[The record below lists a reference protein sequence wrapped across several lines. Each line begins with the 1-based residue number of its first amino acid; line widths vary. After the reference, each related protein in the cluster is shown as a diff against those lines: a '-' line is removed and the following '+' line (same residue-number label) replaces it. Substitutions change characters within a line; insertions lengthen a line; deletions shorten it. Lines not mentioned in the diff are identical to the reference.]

1 MKASLAQPEIR
12 EVMDIR
18 QAAHYLG
25 ISADSLYRY
34 AATGF
39 IPAFRLGN
47 RWRFRKSRLDEW
59 MDRRSGLEGSACT
72 KTGAFTEEAR
82 PFHAGSG
89 TRGSHRLLARPL
101 GIGLR
106 RSLPHPW
113 VKASLPVI
121 VSSYSLVLAPGLAW
135 STALPRGSGFTVT
148 GCV

>member
-59 MDRRSGLEGSACT
+59 MDRRSGVEEEKEAPAPKLVASRKKPVRSTRVITRSARTGS
-72 KTGAFTEEAR
+72 
-82 PFHAGSG
+82 
-89 TRGSHRLLARPL
+89 
-101 GIGLR
+101 
-106 RSLPHPW
+106 
-113 VKASLPVI
+113 
-121 VSSYSLVLAPGLAW
+121 
-135 STALPRGSGFTVT
+135 
-148 GCV
+148 

>member
-1 MKASLAQPEIR
+1 VKAAAVQPRIQTAPPEVR

-59 MDRRSGLEGSACT
+59 MDRRSGVEEVAEPKLVRAEKKPVRATRVIGRASRTGS
-72 KTGAFTEEAR
+72 
-82 PFHAGSG
+82 
-89 TRGSHRLLARPL
+89 
-101 GIGLR
+101 
-106 RSLPHPW
+106 
-113 VKASLPVI
+113 
-121 VSSYSLVLAPGLAW
+121 
-135 STALPRGSGFTVT
+135 
-148 GCV
+148 

>member
-1 MKASLAQPEIR
+1 MKPSLAPSAETR

-59 MDRRSGLEGSACT
+59 MDRRSGV
-72 KTGAFTEEAR
+72 EEMQEPKLVR
-82 PFHAGSG
+82 SQKKPVRS
-89 TRGSHRLLARPL
+89 TRVLAR
-101 GIGLR
+101 
-106 RSLPHPW
+106 
-113 VKASLPVI
+113 
-121 VSSYSLVLAPGLAW
+121 SSR
-135 STALPRGSGFTVT
+135 TGS
-148 GCV
+148 

>member
-1 MKASLAQPEIR
+1 VKASLAPTDETR

-59 MDRRSGLEGSACT
+59 MDRRSGLSETEEPRLVRSQKKPVRSTRILRAA
-72 KTGAFTEEAR
+72 KTG
-82 PFHAGSG
+82 S
-89 TRGSHRLLARPL
+89 
-101 GIGLR
+101 
-106 RSLPHPW
+106 
-113 VKASLPVI
+113 
-121 VSSYSLVLAPGLAW
+121 
-135 STALPRGSGFTVT
+135 
-148 GCV
+148 

>member
-1 MKASLAQPEIR
+1 MKAPLAQPEIR

-59 MDRRSGLEGSACT
+59 MDRRSGLEESVAPRLVRAQQKKPVRSTRVLSRSSRTGS
-72 KTGAFTEEAR
+72 
-82 PFHAGSG
+82 
-89 TRGSHRLLARPL
+89 
-101 GIGLR
+101 
-106 RSLPHPW
+106 
-113 VKASLPVI
+113 
-121 VSSYSLVLAPGLAW
+121 
-135 STALPRGSGFTVT
+135 
-148 GCV
+148 

>member
-1 MKASLAQPEIR
+1 VKAAIAQPEIR

-59 MDRRSGLEGSACT
+59 MDRRSGLEGQPAP
-72 KTGAFTEEAR
+72 KLVRAQQKKPVR
-82 PFHAGSG
+82 G
-89 TRGSHRLLARPL
+89 TRVLGRAVRTGS
-101 GIGLR
+101 
-106 RSLPHPW
+106 
-113 VKASLPVI
+113 
-121 VSSYSLVLAPGLAW
+121 
-135 STALPRGSGFTVT
+135 
-148 GCV
+148 

>member
-1 MKASLAQPEIR
+1 VKASLAPTDETR

-59 MDRRSGLEGSACT
+59 MDQRSGLSEAEAEEPRLVRAQKKPVRSTRVLRTARTGS
-72 KTGAFTEEAR
+72 
-82 PFHAGSG
+82 
-89 TRGSHRLLARPL
+89 
-101 GIGLR
+101 
-106 RSLPHPW
+106 
-113 VKASLPVI
+113 
-121 VSSYSLVLAPGLAW
+121 
-135 STALPRGSGFTVT
+135 
-148 GCV
+148 

>member
-1 MKASLAQPEIR
+1 VKASLAPTDETR

-59 MDRRSGLEGSACT
+59 MDRRSGLSEAEAEEPRLVRAQKKPVRSTRVLRTARTGS
-72 KTGAFTEEAR
+72 
-82 PFHAGSG
+82 
-89 TRGSHRLLARPL
+89 
-101 GIGLR
+101 
-106 RSLPHPW
+106 
-113 VKASLPVI
+113 
-121 VSSYSLVLAPGLAW
+121 
-135 STALPRGSGFTVT
+135 
-148 GCV
+148 

>member
-1 MKASLAQPEIR
+1 MVYRACRFTLEKSLKASSAQPEIR

-59 MDRRSGLEGSACT
+59 MDRRSAPEAAAPKLVRVAQKKPVRSARVV
-72 KTGAFTEEAR
+72 G
-82 PFHAGSG
+82 
-89 TRGSHRLLARPL
+89 RGSRT
-101 GIGLR
+101 
-106 RSLPHPW
+106 
-113 VKASLPVI
+113 AS
-121 VSSYSLVLAPGLAW
+121 
-135 STALPRGSGFTVT
+135 
-148 GCV
+148 

>member
-1 MKASLAQPEIR
+1 MKAAAAVPEVR

-59 MDRRSGLEGSACT
+59 MDRRSGT
-72 KTGAFTEEAR
+72 
-82 PFHAGSG
+82 GSG
-89 TRGSHRLLARPL
+89 VEP
-101 GIGLR
+101 
-106 RSLPHPW
+106 
-113 VKASLPVI
+113 
-121 VSSYSLVLAPGLAW
+121 VLAADPEVRSAPKLIRSQKKPVRPARLVGRAAR
-135 STALPRGSGFTVT
+135 TGS
-148 GCV
+148 

>member
-1 MKASLAQPEIR
+1 VKAAAAAPEVR

-59 MDRRSGLEGSACT
+59 MDRRSGMEAGAEEIQEPKLVRSQKKPVRPTRLVGRAARTGS
-72 KTGAFTEEAR
+72 
-82 PFHAGSG
+82 
-89 TRGSHRLLARPL
+89 
-101 GIGLR
+101 
-106 RSLPHPW
+106 
-113 VKASLPVI
+113 
-121 VSSYSLVLAPGLAW
+121 
-135 STALPRGSGFTVT
+135 
-148 GCV
+148 

>member
-1 MKASLAQPEIR
+1 MKPSPAVSAETR

-59 MDRRSGLEGSACT
+59 MDRRSGV
-72 KTGAFTEEAR
+72 EEAPEPKLVR
-82 PFHAGSG
+82 AQKKPVRS
-89 TRGSHRLLARPL
+89 AR
-101 GIGLR
+101 
-106 RSLPHPW
+106 
-113 VKASLPVI
+113 V
-121 VSSYSLVLAPGLAW
+121 
-135 STALPRGSGFTVT
+135 LPRAARTGS
-148 GCV
+148 